1 MYIIYLT
8 EIALEA
14 TCLTGEPAEQ
24 CIDGLAEC
32 SDESGFKCL
41 CTSAN
46 YKSGSICKVSKFD
59 NKLCILY
66 LKITFRTC
74 RSYHAFLDRGLLL
87 SKNLLTTGFY

>member
-32 SDESGFKCL
+32 RDEGGLKCL
-41 CTSAN
+41 CKAA
-46 YKSGSICKVSKFD
+46 
-59 NKLCILY
+59 
-66 LKITFRTC
+66 KIV
-74 RSYHAFLDRGLLL
+74 AAE
-87 SKNLLTTGFY
+87 

>member
-32 SDESGFKCL
+32 RDEGGLKCL
-41 CTSAN
+41 CKAAN
-46 YKSGSICKVSKFD
+46 YNVGWACKVRKFD
-59 NKLCILY
+59 NKLCISI
-66 LKITFRTC
+66 LKL
-74 RSYHAFLDRGLLL
+74 H
-87 SKNLLTTGFY
+87 